1 MKNGKFE
8 KKDLDSLNEF
18 YKNNG
23 AMTTDDFRNMVDEL
37 AEWSEGESEEDKK
50 DVELWNAVRET
61 TTTADSIFLY
71 DVKDEDAFG
80 VIIDIM
86 ATLHYDNGKPLVG
99 DDYNYFDNYDR
110 DQDFWGFYEDAIISH
125 FELDKDGNLMQIL
138 VMTKE
143 DLKDLLTD
151 EYDGASWEHDYE
163 DGDDGDDGD

>member
-23 AMTTDDFRNMVDEL
+23 AMTVEDFKDMVYEL
-37 AEWSEGESEEDKK
+37 AEWSEGESEEDKE
-50 DVELWNAVRET
+50 DVEFWTAVREVT
-61 TTTADSIFLY
+61 TDAGSIFLY
-71 DVKDEDAFG
+71 DVKDEDAYI

-86 ATLHYDNGKPLVG
+86 ETLHYDNGKPLVS
-99 DDYNYFDNYDR
+99 DEYNYFDQYDR
-110 DQDFWGFYEDAIISH
+110 DQDFWGFYEGEVIDH

-143 DLKDLLTD
+143 NLT
-151 EYDGASWEHDYE
+151 ESLTMSYDGASWEHDFGT
-163 DGDDGDDGD
+163 DKKI

>member
-23 AMTTDDFRNMVDEL
+23 AMTVEDFKDMVYEL
-37 AEWSEGESEEDKK
+37 AEWSEGESEEDKE
-50 DVELWNAVRET
+50 DVEFWSAVREVT
-61 TTTADSIFLY
+61 TDAGSIFLY
-71 DVKDEDAFG
+71 DVKDEDAYI

-86 ATLHYDNGKPLVG
+86 ETLHYDNGKPLVC
-99 DDYNYFDNYDR
+99 DEYNYFDQYDR
-110 DQDFWGFYEDAIISH
+110 DQDFWGTYEGEVISH

-143 DLKDLLTD
+143 DLKDSLTD
-151 EYDGASWEHDYE
+151 AYDGASWEHDFGT
-163 DGDDGDDGD
+163 DKKI

>member
-37 AEWSEGESEEDKK
+37 AEWSEGDSEEDKA
-50 DVELWNAVRET
+50 DVEFWNAVRET
-61 TTTADSIFLY
+61 TMTADSIFLY

-86 ATLHYDNGKPLVG
+86 ETLHYDNGKPLVG
-99 DDYNYFDNYDR
+99 DDYNYFDQYDR
-110 DQDFWGFYEDAIISH
+110 DQDFWGFYEGAIISH
-125 FELDKDGNLMQIL
+125 FELDKNGNLIQVL
-138 VMTKE
+138 VMNKKE
-143 DLKDLLTD
+143 LTD
-151 EYDGASWEHDYE
+151 ILTKWYDGASWEHDFGPE
-163 DGDDGDDGD
+163 RNIIPNI

>member
-23 AMTTDDFRNMVDEL
+23 AMTVEDFRNMVNEL
-37 AEWSEGESEEDKK
+37 AEWSEGDSEEDKE
-50 DVELWNAVRET
+50 DVEFWKAILEV

-71 DVKDEDAFG
+71 DVKDEDAYG

-99 DDYNYFDNYDR
+99 DDYNYFDQYDR
-110 DQDFWGFYEDAIISH
+110 DQDFWGYYEGEVIDH
-125 FELDKDGNLMQIL
+125 FELDAVGNLMQIL

-143 DLKDLLTD
+143 ELTD
-151 EYDGASWEHDYE
+151 KLTDMYDGASWEHDFGT
-163 DGDDGDDGD
+163 DKKI